1 MDSQQTLNES
11 RCYSFLPYDIQ
22 AFRCGDDENVY
33 MKKPAKFKGRLLGG
47 FRFPYC
53 TLGDNLPSV
62 AKHKDNPIHLI
73 SYFRELNLLL
83 QAQETLE
90 SMDTDFDDSAEAPFP
105 RGDDLV
111 SQTVLEDLE
120 RQYFAVREERDRLEH
135 ELLEVKE
142 NLVDDASETISQLR
156 IELEKEVAN
165 KLVTQS
171 KIQTLEESIK
181 LAQERVDRSQAES
194 DSLREELSRLSDQ
207 NAEKSKIISTLEVQT
222 KLKDSEAI
230 PLFLETQRLRIEIDS
245 LQAHSK
251 WLEKELQ
258 QKAEDYNRLQQES
271 RDRTLDLHMQ
281 IDQTTTEKKTVEASL
296 QIVKQTEVELQQKV
310 DRLSRDL
317 LSTKQELVA
326 VQETSE
332 DQLRA
337 EKKLVQLQKDHLER
351 WQQRYND
358 VVRQNED
365 MKEAAA
371 RAMEANEEELSSLRL
386 ELETEKQQLLERQKE
401 DYEKKLEELQANPRY
416 VGTIANSIEMA
427 IDDEKDAEPMSL
439 TDLYTKLE
447 ETKQA
452 LRQEKIQCKHWQLQ
466 FRQVEQDILDFRPKM
481 IRQLE
486 EYELAMDKMNDYE
499 QRLRQVIFDRDT
511 AREEAR
517 DAQNEISTM
526 RLVLATKKK
535 ESEELAKQVQ
545 GLLTSRSGGNVDD
558 DVPLS
563 VQQMQSQNQR
573 LLAEQQRLMLVIED
587 LERKIDND
595 DLQRKLEDQESELNI
610 LRQEQRDQES
620 LAIQIAMQRD
630 LYKSLLVSKDSNI
643 LGSFQDEADALAV
656 LKRQSDRSRALE
668 ERNKELENQL
678 VAAKSDY
685 NSALREKESLSE
697 RIGRYESVLAELRSS
712 VDSLESQ
719 LVLHRSEAARRS
731 SETDYHKEKSE
742 RLESALE
749 RSRGE
754 VRSIMNAKSELE
766 RMNADLQRSLS
777 QVNSRLS
784 RAEEDSRRMESNL
797 RLLQAQVDTAKAS
810 EARAVEE
817 NHQLRADVARYG
829 SVNDNLRRI
838 EATLATKAGS
848 EQEKLHEEVARFS
861 SQLKLERDKHS
872 GEVEKLQLQ
881 LSESDMRVKD
891 LEHLSSKAQADLL
904 KADKALLEVKAEL
917 NGLASKC
924 KSLESQLEVTTKA
937 DAVLTGD
944 DDVYASLQARIDSL
958 ALQIDLK
965 DAELASMTEKIT
977 TYKNLSQASESEL
990 ATLKALTEENTT
1002 KQVRELADLEEKVKS
1017 LSALNISKQEI
1028 IQDLTNDLAGYR
1040 DERSENETKLTTEIA
1055 TLRATI
1061 ESQSRDVEALEEANV
1076 TLKLDVESLRSE
1088 ITIAQRNYE
1097 RELRLHSQ
1105 ARSSLREVQEKLS
1118 KEEQTNTE
1126 LRSSFLTLQRE
1137 SEGHREA
1144 WAEEKS
1150 SLQEALEIKMQ
1161 TLKHAREQ
1169 NAALHTQ
1176 LENLRN
1182 ATQTNIVDTSLR
1194 DDGAEQ
1200 LSHAQQKEVSE
1211 LRELV
1216 RFLRSENELIQSEL
1230 DNTKRSFDRERSASN
1245 VLKRNLDQ
1253 ARAEL
1258 HVLLSESRDKGDQG
1272 NEAVQKIHDV
1282 EAQVMVLTDSNK
1294 VLRTEKERL
1303 QKENLDLQQEIEVV
1317 KESSKP
1323 NEAVICELRAQVAA
1337 LDAERDGL
1345 KRDLGAWKERVQ
1357 NLVSKFNQIDPEE
1370 HSRLK
1375 ETIRAMEEEKESL
1388 NAWKKATEEES
1399 VRIRNIAK
1407 NLNQKAREQ
1416 KALIDEKTKE
1426 IERLAAENEKLSNI
1440 KVSNAKILEEHQE
1453 LKTTVDK
1460 LKREAAS
1467 HKTQLDGANE
1477 QNNRLRETLRKFQ
1490 STIRELKD
1498 SEKKLSDQLAA
1509 LKSSSADHEVSTE
1522 ALKPSSNPDSEKHAE
1537 VLEERLP
1544 MIPEDGFTFGP
1555 SDGTRETQQLV
1566 ESKKR
1571 SPLRAEAEV
1580 YTPGKNTS
1588 ELKPQV
1594 LSTTGDVPSKN
1605 KSSEATTRDAVPDSA
1620 LAGSEAE
1627 IPKPTRRMSGEKKEL
1642 SMKEKLIEKKRKL
1655 EEAKLRKRKLEIEA
1669 SQNAQSDPSN
1679 DHEKRAKTGD
1689 APGSSLDSSNAE
1701 LRKTEPD
1708 KKSLVLDAQE
1718 QGEDDDVT
1726 KKVDV
1731 EQSEPMSDSADASKM
1746 DLLVAPPAS
1755 TNIPAFGSGG
1765 SLSFNTVTTPIFSS
1779 STATAPSV
1787 GGKQEGE
1794 QDEAPT
1800 FANPVFGGGSSTSF
1814 LDMKPPG
1821 SSSSVSFSFGTSS
1834 FKLPTPAQPGPA
1846 PATSPFNAFG
1856 SGTNP
1861 FGSFGSSNVPIS
1873 QPLFDSQVN
1882 EKKDE
1887 TNNEQE

>member
-1 MDSQQTLNES
+1 MDM
-11 RCYSFLPYDIQ
+11 D
-22 AFRCGDDENVY
+22 
-33 MKKPAKFKGRLLGG
+33 LGG
-47 FRFPYC
+47 
-53 TLGDNLPSV
+53 TAD
-62 AKHKDNPIHLI
+62 
-73 SYFRELNLLL
+73 
-83 QAQETLE
+83 
-90 SMDTDFDDSAEAPFP
+90 APFP
-105 RGDDLV
+105 RGEDLV

-135 ELLEVKE
+135 ELLEAKE
-142 NLVDDASETISQLR
+142 KLVDDASGTIQRLQ
-156 IELEKEVAN
+156 IELEKEIAN
-165 KLVTQS
+165 KLATQS
-171 KIQTLEESIK
+171 KILTLEESVK

-230 PLFLETQRLRIEIDS
+230 PLFHETQRLRIEIDS

-281 IDQTTTEKKTVEASL
+281 LDQTTTEKKTVEATL
-296 QIVKQTEVELQQKV
+296 QVVKQTEVELQERV
-310 DRLSRDL
+310 DQLSRDL
-317 LSTKQELVA
+317 LSVKQELVA

-332 DQLRA
+332 DQLRE
-337 EKKLVQLQKDHLER
+337 EKRLVQLQKDHLER

-371 RAMEANEEELSSLRL
+371 RAMEANEEELSRLRV
-386 ELETEKQQLLERQKE
+386 ELETESKQLLEQQKE
-401 DYEKKLEELQANPRY
+401 DYEKKLEEVQAKNPRA
-416 VGTIANSIEMA
+416 VGIIANSIEMA
-427 IDDEKDAEPMSL
+427 TDDEKDAEPMSL

-452 LRQEKIQCKHWQLQ
+452 LRQEKILCKHWQLQ
-466 FRQVEQDILDFRPKM
+466 FRQVEQDILDSRPKM

-573 LLAEQQRLMLVIED
+573 LLTEQQRLMLIIED
-587 LERKIDND
+587 LERKFDDDN
-595 DLQRKLEDQESELNI
+595 LQRKLEEQESQLNV

-620 LAIQIAMQRD
+620 LATQIAMQRD
-630 LYKSLLVSKDSNI
+630 LYKSLLASKDSNI
-643 LGSFQDEADALAV
+643 LGTFQDEADALAV
-656 LKRQSDRSRALE
+656 IRQQSDRSRALE

-678 VAAKSDY
+678 IAAKSDY
-685 NSALREKESLSE
+685 DSALREKESLSE
-697 RIGRYESVLAELRSS
+697 RIGRYESVLTELRSS

-719 LVLHRSEAARRS
+719 LVSHRSEVARKS

-754 VRSIMNAKSELE
+754 VMSIMSAKSELE
-766 RMNADLQRSLS
+766 RMNAELQRSLS

-784 RAEEDSRRMESNL
+784 RAEEDSRRLESNL
-797 RLLQAQVDTAKAS
+797 RLLQAQLDTAKAS

-817 NHQLRADVARYG
+817 NHQLRADIARYG

-848 EQEKLHEEVARFS
+848 EKEKLHEEVARLS
-861 SQLKLERDKHS
+861 SQLKQEREKHS
-872 GEVEKLQLQ
+872 GELEKLQLQ

-917 NGLASKC
+917 NAVASKC
-924 KSLESQLEVTTKA
+924 KSLESQLGVTTKTH
-937 DAVLTGD
+937 DGLTGD

-958 ALQIDLK
+958 ALQIETK

-1002 KQVRELADLEEKVKS
+1002 KQARELADLEEKVKN
-1017 LSALNISKQEI
+1017 LSALNTSKQEI
-1028 IQDLTNDLAGYR
+1028 IQDLTNDLASYR

-1061 ESQSRDVEALEEANV
+1061 ESRSKDVEALEEANV

-1097 RELRLHSQ
+1097 RELGLHSQ

-1144 WAEEKS
+1144 WADEKS
-1150 SLQEALEIKMQ
+1150 SLQEALEIKEQ
-1161 TLKHAREQ
+1161 TLKQAREQ

-1182 ATQTNIVDTSLR
+1182 ATQTNIVDTGGR
-1194 DDGAEQ
+1194 DEGAEQ
-1200 LSHAQQKEVSE
+1200 QNQAQQKEVSE

-1245 VLKRNLDQ
+1245 VVKRNLDQ

-1258 HVLLSESRDKGDQG
+1258 NVLLSESRDKGNQG
-1272 NEAVQKIHDV
+1272 NEAVHKLHDV

-1303 QKENLDLQQEIEVV
+1303 QKENLELQKETELL

-1416 KALIDEKTKE
+1416 KSLIDEKTKE
-1426 IERLAAENEKLSNI
+1426 IETLTAENEKLLNT
-1440 KVSNAKILEEHQE
+1440 KVSNAKILEEQQE

-1498 SEKKLSDQLAA
+1498 NEKKLSDQLAA
-1509 LKSSSADHEVSTE
+1509 LKSSSAGLDVSTH
-1522 ALKPSSNPDSEKHAE
+1522 ASKAPSNMDSGKQAE

-1544 MIPEDGFTFGP
+1544 VIPEEGFTFGP
-1555 SDGTRETQQLV
+1555 SDGTSETQQLV
-1566 ESKKR
+1566 ETKKR

-1580 YTPGKNTS
+1580 YTPGKSTS
-1588 ELKPQV
+1588 EQMPQV
-1594 LSTTGDVPSKN
+1594 LSATGDMPSKN
-1605 KSSEATTRDAVPDSA
+1605 KSSQPSTSDAVPDTA
-1620 LAGSEAE
+1620 IAGSEAD

-1655 EEAKLRKRKLEIEA
+1655 EEAKLRKRKLEVEA
-1669 SQNAQSDPSN
+1669 SQNAQSDLPN
-1679 DHEKRAKTGD
+1679 DQEKRAKTGD
-1689 APGSSLDSSNAE
+1689 APETSLESESDNKM
-1701 LRKTEPD
+1701 LI
-1708 KKSLVLDAQE
+1708 LDAQK
-1718 QGEDDDVT
+1718 QGEEGDGT
-1726 KKVDV
+1726 KKIDA
-1731 EQSEPMSDSADASKM
+1731 EQNEPTSDSADASKM
-1746 DLLVAPPAS
+1746 DLVVPPPDS
-1755 TNIPAFGSGG
+1755 TIVPAFGSGG
-1765 SLSFNTVTTPIFSS
+1765 SLSFNTVAPPIFGS
-1779 STATAPSV
+1779 STATEPSV
-1787 GGKQEGE
+1787 GGAQEKK

-1800 FANPVFGGGSSTSF
+1800 LANPVFGGGSSTSF

-1834 FKLPTPAQPGPA
+1834 FKLPTPAQPAPA
-1846 PATSPFNAFG
+1846 PASSPFNAFG

-1861 FGSFGSSNVPIS
+1861 FGSFGGSNVSIT

-1887 TNNEQE
+1887 TENEQE

>member
-1 MDSQQTLNES
+1 M
-11 RCYSFLPYDIQ
+11 
-22 AFRCGDDENVY
+22 
-33 MKKPAKFKGRLLGG
+33 
-47 FRFPYC
+47 
-53 TLGDNLPSV
+53 
-62 AKHKDNPIHLI
+62 
-73 SYFRELNLLL
+73 
-83 QAQETLE
+83 
-90 SMDTDFDDSAEAPFP
+90 
-105 RGDDLV
+105 
-111 SQTVLEDLE
+111 
-120 RQYFAVREERDRLEH
+120 
-135 ELLEVKE
+135 
-142 NLVDDASETISQLR
+142 QL
-156 IELEKEVAN
+156 
-165 KLVTQS
+165 
-171 KIQTLEESIK
+171 
-181 LAQERVDRSQAES
+181 
-194 DSLREELSRLSDQ
+194 
-207 NAEKSKIISTLEVQT
+207 
-222 KLKDSEAI
+222 
-230 PLFLETQRLRIEIDS
+230 
-245 LQAHSK
+245 
-251 WLEKELQ
+251 
-258 QKAEDYNRLQQES
+258 
-271 RDRTLDLHMQ
+271 
-281 IDQTTTEKKTVEASL
+281 DQTTTEKKAVEATL
-296 QIVKQTEVELQQKV
+296 QVVKQTEVELQQKV
-310 DRLSRDL
+310 DQLSRDL
-317 LSTKQELVA
+317 LSAKQELVA

-332 DQLRA
+332 DQLRE
-337 EKKLVQLQKDHLER
+337 EKRLVQLQKDHLER
-351 WQQRYND
+351 WQHRYND
-358 VVRQNED
+358 VVRQNEG

-371 RAMEANEEELSSLRL
+371 RAMEANEEELNRVRL
-386 ELETEKQQLLERQKE
+386 ELETESKQILEQQKE
-401 DYEKKLEELQANPRY
+401 EYEKKLEELQANPRA
-416 VGTIANSIEMA
+416 VGVIANSIEMA
-427 IDDEKDAEPMSL
+427 TDDEKDAEPMTL

-466 FRQVEQDILDFRPKM
+466 FRQVEQDILDTRPKM

-595 DLQRKLEDQESELNI
+595 NLQRKLEDQESELNV

-620 LAIQIAMQRD
+620 LATQIAMQRD
-630 LYKSLLVSKDSNI
+630 LYKSLLASRDSNI
-643 LGSFQDEADALAV
+643 LGSFQDEADALTV
-656 LKRQSDRSRALE
+656 IKQQSDRSRALE
-668 ERNKELENQL
+668 ERNRELESQL
-678 VAAKSDY
+678 VAATSDY
-685 NSALREKESLSE
+685 DSALREKEGLSE
-697 RIGRYESVLAELRSS
+697 RIGRYESVLTELRSS
-712 VDSLESQ
+712 VDSLERQ
-719 LVLHRSEAARRS
+719 LVSHRSEAARKS

-742 RLESALE
+742 RLEAALE

-754 VRSIMNAKSELE
+754 IMSIMNAKSELD
-766 RMNADLQRSLS
+766 RMNAELQRSLS

-810 EARAVEE
+810 EARAAEE
-817 NHQLRADVARYG
+817 NYQLRADIARYG

-848 EQEKLHEEVARFS
+848 EKEKLHEEIAHLS
-861 SQLKLERDKHS
+861 SQLKSERDKHS
-872 GEVEKLQLQ
+872 GEVEKLQLD
-881 LSESDMRVKD
+881 LSESVMRVKD
-891 LEHLSSKAQADLL
+891 LENLSSKAQADLL
-904 KADKALLEVKAEL
+904 KAEKAVLEVKAEL

-924 KSLESQLEVTTKA
+924 KSLESQLEVTAKTH
-937 DAVLTGD
+937 DGSTGE
-944 DDVYASLQARIDSL
+944 DDVYTSLQARIDSL
-958 ALQIDLK
+958 AVQVETK

-977 TYKNLSQASESEL
+977 TYQKLSQASESEL

-1002 KQVRELADLEEKVKS
+1002 KQARELADLEEKVKS
-1017 LSALNISKQEI
+1017 LSALSMSKQEI
-1028 IQDLTNDLAGYR
+1028 IQELTNDLANYR
-1040 DERSENETKLTTEIA
+1040 DERTENETKLTTEISTLKA
-1055 TLRATI
+1055 TL
-1061 ESQSRDVEALEEANV
+1061 ESRSRDVEALEEANV
-1076 TLKLDVESLRSE
+1076 TLKLDVESLRNE
-1088 ITIAQRNYE
+1088 ITIAQKNYE
-1097 RELRLHSQ
+1097 RELGLHSQ
-1105 ARSSLREVQEKLS
+1105 ARSSLREVQEKLG
-1118 KEEQTNTE
+1118 KEEQTNSE
-1126 LRSSFLTLQRE
+1126 LRSTFLTLQRE

-1150 SLQEALEIKMQ
+1150 SLQEALEIKDQ
-1161 TLKHAREQ
+1161 TLKQAREQ
-1169 NAALHTQ
+1169 NAALHAQ

-1182 ATQTNIVDTSLR
+1182 VTQTSILDTGGR
-1194 DDGAEQ
+1194 DDGAEPHNQ
-1200 LSHAQQKEVSE
+1200 AQQKEISE

-1230 DNTKRSFDRERSASN
+1230 DNTKRSIDRERSASN
-1245 VLKRNLDQ
+1245 VVKRNLDQ

-1258 HVLLSESRDKGDQG
+1258 NVLFSESRDKDDQG
-1272 NEAVQKIHDV
+1272 NEAVQKLHDV

-1294 VLRTEKERL
+1294 VLRTEKESL
-1303 QKENLDLQQEIEVV
+1303 QKENLELQKEIELV
-1317 KESSKP
+1317 KESCKP

-1416 KALIDEKTKE
+1416 KSLIDENTKE
-1426 IERLAAENEKLSNI
+1426 IERLTAENEKLSNS
-1440 KVSNAKILEEHQE
+1440 KVSNANILEEQQE

-1498 SEKKLSDQLAA
+1498 NEKKLSDQLAA
-1509 LKSSSADHEVSTE
+1509 LKSSSAELEVSIG
-1522 ALKPSSNPDSEKHAE
+1522 ASKPPSNADSGKQPE
-1537 VLEERLP
+1537 VSDERLP
-1544 MIPEDGFTFGP
+1544 LIPEEGFTFGP
-1555 SDGTRETQQLV
+1555 SDGTSETQQLA
-1566 ESKKR
+1566 ETKKR

-1580 YTPGKNTS
+1580 YMPGKSTS
-1588 ELKPQV
+1588 EPKPQF
-1594 LSTTGDVPSKN
+1594 LSATGDEPSKN
-1605 KSSEATTRDAVPDSA
+1605 MSSDPSTSDAVPDA
-1620 LAGSEAE
+1620 ATAGSETE

-1669 SQNAQSDPSN
+1669 SQNAQSDPSI
-1679 DHEKRAKTGD
+1679 DQEKRAKTGE
-1689 APGSSLDSSNAE
+1689 GSGASLESSNTDVNN
-1701 LRKTEPD
+1701 TEPD
-1708 KKSLVLDAQE
+1708 NISPVLDTQK
-1718 QGEDDDVT
+1718 QGEDGDST
-1726 KKVDV
+1726 KQVDV
-1731 EQSEPMSDSADASKM
+1731 EQSEPTRDSADATKM
-1746 DLLVAPPAS
+1746 DLPVAPPAS
-1755 TNIPAFGSGG
+1755 TNAPAFGPGG
-1765 SLSFNTVTTPIFSS
+1765 SLSFNTRETPIFGVS
-1779 STATAPSV
+1779 AGTAPSAR
-1787 GGKQEGE
+1787 GAQMGA
-1794 QDEAPT
+1794 QDDAPT
-1800 FANPVFGGGSSTSF
+1800 LANPVFGGGSSTSF

-1834 FKLPTPAQPGPA
+1834 FKLPTPAQPAPA
-1846 PATSPFNAFG
+1846 PAASPFNAFG

-1861 FGSFGSSNVPIS
+1861 FSSFGSSNVPIT
-1873 QPLFDSQVN
+1873 QPLFDSQVS

-1887 TNNEQE
+1887 TENEQE